1 MWGLLFLRFV
11 CYNEGKI
18 NLERGTDMKI
28 TFLGTSDGIPRP
40 GHHCAC
46 TLIEIGDAMYLIDA
60 GAPVVDLLLAR
71 GRHPNQ
77 LKALFNTH
85 GHGDHFDGLLNL
97 LDLSNWAY
105 KEASYDVLL
114 PEKAIGDAL
123 VNVIEVASRREFASD
138 RMRIS
143 EFSAGVIF
151 DDGTLRVTAIPTR
164 HCEPKPSYAFLLEGD
179 DRRVLMTGDLSQFLK
194 KGDFPEIIAN
204 EELDL
209 VVCEMAHFG
218 FEHIAPYLKDCRA
231 KQVVFNHYQLRKER
245 DIEQLKQCGGF
256 AFPVIMAEDG
266 LVLQP

>member
-1 MWGLLFLRFV
+1 
-11 CYNEGKI
+11 
-18 NLERGTDMKI
+18 MKI

-40 GHHCAC
+40 GHFCAS
-46 TLIEIGDAMYLIDA
+46 TLIEIGSSLYLIDA
-60 GAPVVDLLLAR
+60 GAPVVDLLLSR
-71 GRHPNQ
+71 GYHPNN
-77 LKALFNTH
+77 LKAFFNTH

-105 KEASYDVLL
+105 KDASYDVLL

-143 EFSAGVIF
+143 EYAPGVIY

-164 HCEPKPSYAFLLEGD
+164 HCEPKPSYALLLEGD
-179 DRRVLMTGDLSQFLK
+179 DRRVLFSGDLSQFLAK
-194 KGDFPEIIAN
+194 DDFPEIVAS

-209 VVCEMAHFG
+209 FVCEMAHFG
-218 FEHIAPYLKDCRA
+218 AEHIAPYLKNCRA
-231 KQVVFNHYQLRKER
+231 KQVLFNHYQLRKER
-245 DIEQLKQCGGF
+245 DIRALSQCGGF
-256 AFPVIMAEDG
+256 SFPITAAEDG

>member
-1 MWGLLFLRFV
+1 
-11 CYNEGKI
+11 
-18 NLERGTDMKI
+18 MKI
-28 TFLGTSDGIPRP
+28 TFFGTSDGIPRP
-40 GHHCAC
+40 GHYCAC
-46 TLIEIGDAMYLIDA
+46 TLIEIGSSLYLVDA
-60 GAPVVDLLLAR
+60 GAPVVDLLLSR
-71 GRHPNQ
+71 GYHPNN
-77 LKALFNTH
+77 LRAFFNTH

-138 RMRIS
+138 RIRIS
-143 EFSAGVIF
+143 EYAPGVIY

-164 HCEPKPSYAFLLEGD
+164 HCEPKPSYALLLEGD
-179 DRRVLMTGDLSQFLK
+179 GKRVLLTGDLSQWLA
-194 KGDFPEIIAN
+194 KGDFPEIILS

-218 FEHIAPYLKDCRA
+218 AEHIAPYLAKCRA
-231 KQVVFNHYQLRKER
+231 KQLVFNHYQLRKER
-245 DIEQLKQCGGF
+245 DIRQLAQCGGF
-256 AFPVIMAEDG
+256 AFPITAAEDG